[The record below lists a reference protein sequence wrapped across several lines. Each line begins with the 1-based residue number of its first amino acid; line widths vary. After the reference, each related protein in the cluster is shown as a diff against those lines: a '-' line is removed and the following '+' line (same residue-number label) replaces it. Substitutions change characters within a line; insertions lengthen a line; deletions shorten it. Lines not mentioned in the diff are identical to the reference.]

1 MNKTLK
7 NTKHFIIIILLFS
20 AFSCGK
26 TQTNPDNIL
35 NNEIKFT
42 LNITDKNDEPNA
54 KIKPGEYVMN
64 VQGIYV
70 MRGIYSGININCLYT
85 IDEEKDI
92 KLNML
97 MKLISV
103 EKFKI
108 YNGGKDSIVLNIPQL
123 PFELTEKDFGNIYIE
138 RINQNITADI
148 SLEKLTRTSHNSLN
162 ADYVH
167 FKAFRLLFNVFEIN
181 GNKITI
187 DLSFNGETS
196 TSDKKYT
203 GADYTITGELKVKD
217 FELGSM
223 FVD

>member
-7 NTKHFIIIILLFS
+7 NTNYFIIIILLFS

-70 MRGIYSGININCLYT
+70 MRGIYSGIKINCLYT

-148 SLEKLTRTSHNSLN
+148 SLEKLTRTSRNSLN

-167 FKAFRLLFNVFEIN
+167 FKTFRLLFNVFEIN

>member
-162 ADYVH
+162 ADYVY